1 MATDVGPISSR
12 QRTYSDV
19 IIEVLDVNDNTP
31 QLIIPSQ
38 IYIGEDT
45 VPGDSVFKVGAI
57 DADISDTNFAFSMT
71 PDDSAFS
78 IDPYTGQ
85 VSVANVL
92 NIDITRK
99 YNISIQV
106 QERDISN
113 PFSSSQNFEII
124 LLDANNHAPLFTTPP
139 GGYSARISEDL
150 PVGSLVIN
158 IEARDMDDGL
168 NGKVKYKIVGFDKP
182 DQLFTVDAY
191 TGSIY
196 LVGNLD
202 YEQTPNHL
210 VTIEACDQG
219 NPPLCS
225 MMNIT
230 VELDDVNDMPPVVLP
245 SSTTVELMEG
255 ITNVIVAQLTASD
268 GDTSEGGNVDF
279 RNIVVVAVD
288 NDDVSTTI
296 SDSPFTLSH
305 DGVVMLVGSINRE
318 EVRHYSLVVTAVDRG
333 QPTLTGTA
341 SIIVKVGDKNEFP
354 PVFQPVSYRVN
365 ISEDVDVGT
374 PVVTVATVDRDAG
387 DYGVVRYSISNIENV
402 PFVINPST
410 GLISTRSRLDR
421 ETQGSY
427 ILQVVASDSQVE
439 SNRRT
444 STTEVMIT
452 LDDENDNPPMFED
465 LVYEFY
471 THTSVSQCGVVFA
484 SDADIGFNGDVTYSI
499 IPTLAF
505 LPFNIHQQTGV
516 ITSTST
522 LTSPIYNFTITASDG
537 GVPALTSSTNVLI
550 RTTNAAKPVFT
561 QSPTTPVSIHE
572 NSPMD
577 GNIIAEFQ
585 ATTARVGAG
594 NIEYFLRGGNLYNSF
609 SLDRNTGQLVLNNNL
624 DFEKTSSFHLIVE
637 AQDTGLPPVSSL
649 ANLTINVVDR
659 NDNPPIFTKHLYT
672 GHVLENGATNQVIT
686 AVLASD
692 LDTGRGCMVR
702 YSLRRDEDSDKFQ
715 IDPNVGTIRNLVSF
729 DREEKQSY
737 FLTVVAKDEGSPVL
751 STTTGVHIIIEDIND
766 ESPFFTKLISAT
778 VREDAAIG
786 DYVIQVT
793 STDKDSEQFS
803 MNRYRLRNN
812 ENQTFSINPLSGW
825 VVVNKL
831 LDAETQQLYQLEVEV
846 YDDAWS
852 THTSIHINV
861 ININD
866 NPPRFTTSSQVVDVP
881 THTTSGTQLTIV
893 SAVDADVGPRQN
905 IVYKMETPN
914 DLLHIDQLSG
924 EVFANQDLT
933 CSLTPGYKDSCPYT
947 TTTTISASDTGSP
960 PLSSSMILTIHI
972 RPPNLH
978 PPVFQTPTSTI
989 ALLRTSP
996 IGTQAATIHATDD
1009 DHNSILSYQISGQHS
1024 SYFTINETT
1033 GLITTTRNIGFNSR
1047 SKLNI
1052 VVTAT
1057 DNGIPPRFSERNLQF
1072 EVSETNSYG
1081 PNFSRHLFTASSL
1094 PENSRI
1100 GRKVFVAQ
1108 ALDNDLGI
1116 NGEVWYS
1123 FDNIVDSSKP
1133 FSIDAN
1139 NGSIVTTQALDYEEV
1154 QSYSLTIIATDRSV
1168 SPRSTHAT
1176 LIIPITDVDDNPPK
1190 FNSSCYIGYIPEN
1203 SPPETV
1209 IMRLSAMD
1217 IDTGENAIIQ
1227 YSVHPQQLILVRSL
1241 TGDIYTSPGTAL
1253 DYETQN
1259 SFHLT
1264 VTAESDSLTS
1274 PPSSLIIQ
1282 VTGINEFKP
1291 QLVSSTLNLVSSVTG
1306 NQGKVIGR
1314 LEATDPDGGQDG
1326 KISFYLAGW
1335 SEGLG
1340 FVVNSTTG
1348 DISVSQGAMLT
1359 LGEQISLTVFVKN
1372 PGLSNSS
1379 DISQASVVVTVV
1391 TDECIRSPCM
1401 NGAVCEDRIN
1411 TFACV
1416 CAPGYSGSVC
1426 ETEIDECSSNPCLN
1440 GGSCADQVASFTCVC
1455 APGYTGH
1462 TCDTDIDYCQD
1473 EPCFNGGS
1481 CIDGI
1486 LTHTCVCQFGTTGRN
1501 CEVNSLGFEPLSYL
1515 GMPTLNSQS
1524 NTIFLEFA
1532 TVSSSALILYNHGG
1546 NSSALF
1552 VAMELLRGTLRVSY
1566 SFNNIRIYRH
1576 SVGTNLNNGI
1586 FHSVRFTL
1594 SQSGASINV
1603 DNCLITNDIA
1613 GDCSITVAHT
1623 PHEPLLDLSTQP
1635 LYIGGVPHV
1644 QDILDHPG
1652 QVSSMDY
1659 VGCIRSMVINSMS
1672 IYSVSSHFIDQS
1684 SGVTD
1689 GCVRSNSTS
1698 GVGCVEDT
1706 CGAGQCTDAWSDVI
1720 CDCPVGTAGKNCK
1733 EKQIGTTFSGSNYL
1747 SFAFQPSYVRESL
1760 LATSGAL
1767 YSGGNR
1773 KKRSTQV
1780 IESSVEI
1787 TFRTRM
1793 SGLLL
1798 FINSTSND
1806 FISLYVNKSD
1816 VYFHYETSSGVEVQ
1830 KVEASVSDG
1839 AWHSVRLQATQ
1850 VAGAATFNLSL
1861 DGISKLY
1868 ESFMGKITAFTDPS
1882 LVQNIYVGGAPETLS
1897 NTWSPLN
1904 GCILHFLLNDQQQPL
1919 SYDITSGL
1927 LVLEQTVGSSSTM
1940 PGCRGNDVCA
1950 SNPCPHDQYCN
1961 DIWEKFECIPLG
1973 GCASSPCLN
1982 QASCI
1987 PFNNGSYACSC
1998 STYYMGNL
2006 CETYIPC
2013 LMVDCSTKGTN
2024 QVCVSNGL
2032 PGGTTCACK
2041 SGYFD
2046 LNDFCVPVSVA
2057 TAGIGW
2063 WAYVVIGLV
2072 GLLVF
2077 ALAIWCVRRRYFNL
2091 EQKGENGNLQ
2101 NRKKLQTITPKL
2113 NGNNTNGRNNS
2124 SYEFDTITRTQLPSL
2139 PRPDI
2144 LSEDVLIVDEEAFS
2158 NYAEC
2163 HNDVCDDSP
2172 TPQIADHND
2181 NIPNTEEEAN
2191 KRSSPLPTYSVVMNS
2206 RGPPTLPPMYE
2217 SERDSNLEQAY
2228 KTTQGLNHAYNTTQ
2242 GLNNAYKTTT
2252 SPPLSIIS
2260 SSSIAR
2266 PSPPSS
2272 RSSTS
2277 QHRISDRMGA
2287 SPPPRMPLL
2296 KHKPPVHADQPTN
2309 TLKQTPSRTRHV
2321 SGSAASST
2329 TTTSSISQ
2337 DNIQPASIED
2347 MVQHLNGLVG
2357 LTREEIELLNENP
2370 GNPPSYPSST
2380 TGSVM
2385 SSYPPSVEP
2394 PRSRKPSA
2402 LQGGIAR
2409 PSSLPG
2415 RRIDRIHLSGRSRTP
2430 MMMPPSYEMKYKIPL
2445 DLQPSQFLQPPDTS
2459 SDEEDFDSF
2468 KINSGCETETSRVDP
2483 NINLEKLISLGPHK
2497 YEALAAVFA
2506 DLSMLPRIDETES
2519 LPSKHVVTSSPFH
2532 NMTSPTSSVTSY
2544 QSKHRISF
2552 SSGSNASGSRT
2563 SSRTGHG
2570 QRTRQEHYV

>member
-1 MATDVGPISSR
+1 LTVHASDLDKGANGDVSYRISERSDSNNLFSVNTLSGVITLRGQLDYEIATSHRLSLEAFDDGEPELFGRAFVTITVVNVNDNNPVISFRFVPPSATIASVEDGATSGTLIALVTATDRDNARSSNSPIDLEIVSGNELGNFRLLIVPRINIGKIDGNQVDRYNLTFRAGDRGYPTRRYSHKYLEVVVNSPNQHPPIFTAEVYRAEISEISPTGSFVVAVKASDADRGITGRLTYSIVEGNINNWFNIDQHTGLITTNSRIHFEHITNGHINIIVTAQDESAQPRIANTSVIVSVTDENDHPPVFTQAVTSISVSGNKSPGLLLTVLATDIDTGQAGKLEYSLISVYDILDGDPDGVFAVNNTGDLTLSTAVDYEALQMYNLTLSASQCEANSQEFDQEITINIEVSDVNDNPPYFPVPKYTFYLFENQEKNTEIGTVRAFDCDTGIHSTIMYSIMTGNNTVPYATPPFIIERTTGRLIVSDGRYLDREVKEIHTLTIQVWDTPTPTLSSECLVEIQLTDVNDNPPVFQTNSLSWSVSESSPPYTVVGQLHAVDPDAAGLNNLVQYSMSPTNTADVVNTFAVEESSGNIVLLRNLDRESVSSYDVVVTSSDSSPTSPMTSTSTCTITVEDANDNAPVFIGQMEFHVTEGEYVTPTSFGTIETNDDDVGANGIVTYRILRQETQSGQLGITIDPNTGELRVRGTLDREKYLPDGLFRITVLATDSAPLISNQLSKMGIVNVIVDDINDVTPEFTNADTFLVPPNSIANVGYVIGRVHAMDTDAGVNGFITGSSQVAYYITSTTSNSESTIRPFTIHHTTGIISNLMTLDRENGVTSYTVQVVAVDMTSNVNNPRITSTNVVVSILDFNDNPPLFAEPFVQVFVAESAAQGYVISQATAQDIDQSSVITYSLQETSNGSDFGRFVLDRQTGSIRLNPLYTGSFDREIQDFYSLIVLASDAAAYELPWHTAEARAYININDINDNSPIFQHHPPRVQINEDVTIDHYVATMQAEDADLGFNSIVEYYVVAGDPDGSFKVAPDSGVISVAKLLDSEHQGQYNLVVMATDVGPISSR

-38 IYIGEDT
+38 ISYIGEDT

-106 QERDISN
+106 QERALFLDISN

-191 TGSIY
+191 TGKK
-196 LVGNLD
+196 
-202 YEQTPNHL
+202 
-210 VTIEACDQG
+210 
-219 NPPLCS
+219 
-225 MMNIT
+225 
-230 VELDDVNDMPPVVLP
+230 
-245 SSTTVELMEG
+245 
-255 ITNVIVAQLTASD
+255 
-268 GDTSEGGNVDF
+268 
-279 RNIVVVAVD
+279 
-288 NDDVSTTI
+288 
-296 SDSPFTLSH
+296 
-305 DGVVMLVGSINRE
+305 LVGSINRE

-444 STTEVMIT
+444 ATTEVMIT
-452 LDDENDNPPMFED
+452 LDDENDNPPMFDD

-471 THTSVSQCGVVFA
+471 THTSGRQISQCGVVFA

-594 NIEYFLRGGNLYNSF
+594 NIEYFLRGGNLYHSF

-637 AQDTGLPPVSSL
+637 AQDIGLPPVSSL
-649 ANLTINVVDR
+649 ANLTIKVVDR

-866 NPPRFTTSSQVVDVP
+866 NPPSIIRFTTSSQVVDVP

-933 CSLTPGYKDSCPYT
+933 CSLTPGLLFN
-947 TTTTISASDTGSP
+947 TISASDTGSP

-996 IGTQAATIHATDD
+996 IGTQVSFLQAATIHATDD

-1306 NQGKVIGR
+1306 NQEYEVLYTGKVIGR

-1348 DISVSQGAMLT
+1348 
-1359 LGEQISLTVFVKN
+1359 
-1372 PGLSNSS
+1372 
-1379 DISQASVVVTVV
+1379 
-1391 TDECIRSPCM
+1391 
-1401 NGAVCEDRIN
+1401 RI
-1411 TFACV
+1411 
-1416 CAPGYSGSVC
+1416 
-1426 ETEIDECSSNPCLN
+1426 
-1440 GGSCADQVASFTCVC
+1440 
-1455 APGYTGH
+1455 
-1462 TCDTDIDYCQD
+1462 
-1473 EPCFNGGS
+1473 
-1481 CIDGI
+1481 
-1486 LTHTCVCQFGTTGRN
+1486 
-1501 CEVNSLGFEPLSYL
+1501 
-1515 GMPTLNSQS
+1515 
-1524 NTIFLEFA
+1524 
-1532 TVSSSALILYNHGG
+1532 
-1546 NSSALF
+1546 
-1552 VAMELLRGTLRVSY
+1552 
-1566 SFNNIRIYRH
+1566 
-1576 SVGTNLNNGI
+1576 
-1586 FHSVRFTL
+1586 
-1594 SQSGASINV
+1594 
-1603 DNCLITNDIA
+1603 
-1613 GDCSITVAHT
+1613 
-1623 PHEPLLDLSTQP
+1623 
-1635 LYIGGVPHV
+1635 
-1644 QDILDHPG
+1644 
-1652 QVSSMDY
+1652 
-1659 VGCIRSMVINSMS
+1659 
-1672 IYSVSSHFIDQS
+1672 
-1684 SGVTD
+1684 
-1689 GCVRSNSTS
+1689 
-1698 GVGCVEDT
+1698 
-1706 CGAGQCTDAWSDVI
+1706 
-1720 CDCPVGTAGKNCK
+1720 
-1733 EKQIGTTFSGSNYL
+1733 
-1747 SFAFQPSYVRESL
+1747 
-1760 LATSGAL
+1760 
-1767 YSGGNR
+1767 
-1773 KKRSTQV
+1773 
-1780 IESSVEI
+1780 
-1787 TFRTRM
+1787 
-1793 SGLLL
+1793 
-1798 FINSTSND
+1798 
-1806 FISLYVNKSD
+1806 
-1816 VYFHYETSSGVEVQ
+1816 
-1830 KVEASVSDG
+1830 
-1839 AWHSVRLQATQ
+1839 
-1850 VAGAATFNLSL
+1850 
-1861 DGISKLY
+1861 
-1868 ESFMGKITAFTDPS
+1868 
-1882 LVQNIYVGGAPETLS
+1882 
-1897 NTWSPLN
+1897 
-1904 GCILHFLLNDQQQPL
+1904 
-1919 SYDITSGL
+1919 
-1927 LVLEQTVGSSSTM
+1927 
-1940 PGCRGNDVCA
+1940 
-1950 SNPCPHDQYCN
+1950 
-1961 DIWEKFECIPLG
+1961 
-1973 GCASSPCLN
+1973 
-1982 QASCI
+1982 
-1987 PFNNGSYACSC
+1987 
-1998 STYYMGNL
+1998 
-2006 CETYIPC
+2006 
-2013 LMVDCSTKGTN
+2013 
-2024 QVCVSNGL
+2024 
-2032 PGGTTCACK
+2032 
-2041 SGYFD
+2041 
-2046 LNDFCVPVSVA
+2046 
-2057 TAGIGW
+2057 
-2063 WAYVVIGLV
+2063 
-2072 GLLVF
+2072 
-2077 ALAIWCVRRRYFNL
+2077 
-2091 EQKGENGNLQ
+2091 
-2101 NRKKLQTITPKL
+2101 
-2113 NGNNTNGRNNS
+2113 
-2124 SYEFDTITRTQLPSL
+2124 
-2139 PRPDI
+2139 
-2144 LSEDVLIVDEEAFS
+2144 
-2158 NYAEC
+2158 
-2163 HNDVCDDSP
+2163 
-2172 TPQIADHND
+2172 
-2181 NIPNTEEEAN
+2181 
-2191 KRSSPLPTYSVVMNS
+2191 
-2206 RGPPTLPPMYE
+2206 
-2217 SERDSNLEQAY
+2217 
-2228 KTTQGLNHAYNTTQ
+2228 
-2242 GLNNAYKTTT
+2242 
-2252 SPPLSIIS
+2252 
-2260 SSSIAR
+2260 
-2266 PSPPSS
+2266 
-2272 RSSTS
+2272 
-2277 QHRISDRMGA
+2277 
-2287 SPPPRMPLL
+2287 
-2296 KHKPPVHADQPTN
+2296 
-2309 TLKQTPSRTRHV
+2309 
-2321 SGSAASST
+2321 
-2329 TTTSSISQ
+2329 
-2337 DNIQPASIED
+2337 
-2347 MVQHLNGLVG
+2347 
-2357 LTREEIELLNENP
+2357 
-2370 GNPPSYPSST
+2370 
-2380 TGSVM
+2380 
-2385 SSYPPSVEP
+2385 
-2394 PRSRKPSA
+2394 
-2402 LQGGIAR
+2402 
-2409 PSSLPG
+2409 
-2415 RRIDRIHLSGRSRTP
+2415 
-2430 MMMPPSYEMKYKIPL
+2430 
-2445 DLQPSQFLQPPDTS
+2445 
-2459 SDEEDFDSF
+2459 
-2468 KINSGCETETSRVDP
+2468 
-2483 NINLEKLISLGPHK
+2483 
-2497 YEALAAVFA
+2497 
-2506 DLSMLPRIDETES
+2506 
-2519 LPSKHVVTSSPFH
+2519 
-2532 NMTSPTSSVTSY
+2532 
-2544 QSKHRISF
+2544 
-2552 SSGSNASGSRT
+2552 
-2563 SSRTGHG
+2563 
-2570 QRTRQEHYV
+2570 